1 MKLRIPTVAMLVP
14 HVVWNRVISQI
25 LSRGPLSDLFP
36 DKGVVAFIGNC
47 WVSQDGTSES
57 QRLRSQLNAKSWDL
71 YALHTYFI
79 TVDTCHSAE
88 RGTCA
93 ELSQSKIG
101 PPYGERRSQRVWT
114 LITSESNYNK
124 PGPHYYDHIDVRSN
138 GLIISG
144 PLTIA
149 GTDSWNSAKN
159 RGGLGILSGLK
170 WWFYKRL
177 AIGSL
182 RVANLL

>member
-1 MKLRIPTVAMLVP
+1 MVMKLRIPTVAMLVP
-14 HVVWNRVISQI
+14 GPHVVWNGVISQI

-36 DKGVVAFIGNC
+36 DKGVVAFVGNC
-47 WVSQDGTSES
+47 CGYGFHKTELPSHNFDLNSTQRVGTSMP
-57 QRLRSQLNAKSWDL
+57 
-71 YALHTYFI
+71 LH
-79 TVDTCHSAE
+79 TCHSAE

-93 ELSQSKIG
+93 KLSQSKIG

-138 GLIISG
+138 GLVISG

-159 RGGLGILSGLK
+159 RGGLGILSG
-170 WWFYKRL
+170 
-177 AIGSL
+177 
-182 RVANLL
+182 